1 MKEVNGFMEDTR
13 RTRLTEGERILED
26 AVKWL

>member
-1 MKEVNGFMEDTR
+1 MKEVNGFMEDIR
-13 RTRLTEGERILED
+13 RSRLTEYERILED